1 MYDSLEKVI
10 FLCILLHDEMN
21 QTVQIKDSLG
31 KTTYLY
37 QMACGFESH
46 PEHDKILSTLYK
58 VFYLNIE
65 GFLFDTRDSEPL

>member
-1 MYDSLEKVI
+1 MYTTPRWNEPNSSS
-10 FLCILLHDEMN
+10 
-21 QTVQIKDSLG
+21 KDSLG

-37 QMACGFESH
+37 QTAWGFESP

-58 VFYLNIE
+58 SSTWNVE